1 MPILVLNNWQGMLGN
16 TLLQTYNCILI
27 AIDKKYNIRLPDIK
41 DNHKFSS
48 YSKYYSK
55 RHIILYP
62 ESSNEE
68 IKNRYNF
75 YYQKWLPEYSGCFN
89 KNHDQ
94 AIKILKDL
102 LVFKEEEAILSGD
115 DTLIIHMRS
124 GDIFTNCPHPKYVPP
139 PLEFY
144 NKIINKNEYKHY
156 IICTQNARNPC
167 LKPLERMENVR
178 WSGGELLTDIKL
190 IMGAKH
196 LVFGVGSFV
205 PSLLMLSNNIQKIY
219 VPSNY
224 GIPGILERENCLF
237 NRKLDIE
244 SHDYTEYLLK
254 MGGKGVR
261 SKYARDV
268 MLLWPDCNHI
278 EPPKK
283 PQNQAPKKPQIQ
295 APNKPQNQSP
305 NKPQNKPKKNHEYM
319 CYEDITDEELKT
331 LKMKK
336 LVIRSGNYLDCI
348 IFIYENNKK
357 RLFGENGGKYTD
369 EIILEDDEI
378 ITSIQQLYAREYLGI
393 GVVVST
399 SKRNKLIFKGKK
411 NYGPGDFKEVF
422 SENNKEIIGLELEG
436 NKIVGVE
443 TR

>member
-1 MPILVLNNWQGMLGN
+1 
-16 TLLQTYNCILI
+16 
-27 AIDKKYNIRLPDIK
+27 
-41 DNHKFSS
+41 
-48 YSKYYSK
+48 
-55 RHIILYP
+55 
-62 ESSNEE
+62 
-68 IKNRYNF
+68 
-75 YYQKWLPEYSGCFN
+75 
-89 KNHDQ
+89 
-94 AIKILKDL
+94 
-102 LVFKEEEAILSGD
+102 
-115 DTLIIHMRS
+115 
-124 GDIFTNCPHPKYVPP
+124 
-139 PLEFY
+139 
-144 NKIINKNEYKHY
+144 
-156 IICTQNARNPC
+156 
-167 LKPLERMENVR
+167 MENVR

-283 PQNQAPKKPQIQ
+283 PQNQAPKKPQNQ

-378 ITSIQQLYAREYLGI
+378 ITSIQQLYASEYLGI
-393 GVVVST
+393 GGVVTT